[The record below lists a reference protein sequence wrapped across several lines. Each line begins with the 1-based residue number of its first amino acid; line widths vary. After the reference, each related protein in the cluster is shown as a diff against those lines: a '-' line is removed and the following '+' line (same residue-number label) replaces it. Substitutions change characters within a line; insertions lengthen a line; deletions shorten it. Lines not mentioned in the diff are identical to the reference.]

1 MTLTTTL
8 YTPYLDGTTNL
19 IYNLLFCDNPDLY
32 QENTPPPYAQP
43 FDILFADTDTVAD
56 LQTIINDRNIDPRV
70 RILACNKLLASGH
83 KPPRKELLGVVVE
96 VSLENGLDVL
106 ASFQN
111 GTARYINHT
120 GKILVW
126 ETTIDPEANQFTS
139 DLFYHSQPIVN
150 VIGPYGKPRRP
161 HPVNGN
167 TRITFLVSDGLYF
180 GEAPTGFLF
189 SDQTAGPALA
199 CAAKLMQHL
208 IENAID

>member
-1 MTLTTTL
+1 MTLKTTL

-32 QENTPPPYAQP
+32 QENTPTPYAPP
-43 FDILFADTDTVAD
+43 FDLLFDDTTSVTD
-56 LQTIINDRNIDPRV
+56 LQTIANDKHADPRV
-70 RILACNKLLASGH
+70 RILACNKMLFNGH
-83 KPPRKELLGVVVE
+83 KPARKELLGVVVE
-96 VSLENGLDVL
+96 VSLEDGLDVL

-111 GTARYINHT
+111 GTARYINRT

-126 ETTIDPEANQFTS
+126 ETTIDPEANQFTN
-139 DLFYHSQPIVN
+139 DLFYHSLPIVN
-150 VIGPYGKPRRP
+150 IIGPYEKPRKP
-161 HPVNGN
+161 QPVNGN
-167 TRITFLVSDGLYF
+167 TRITFLVSDGLYY
-180 GEAPTGFLF
+180 GEAPTSFLF